1 MDETKLRI
9 FAAAVGAVLALGG
22 VLALFV
28 AITISLAQVMGLAAA
43 AFTVAG
49 VGLLLAAVCL
59 FFCLQPFRSM
69 EQEVDEVEEAT
80 ADALADLPL
89 DTLRSFVER
98 KPLTTTAIA
107 MALGYSVVRR
117 SPHEQLGHGQS
128 RAGADPMVGSSTRC
142 FSLEL
147 RLL

>member
-107 MALGYSVVRR
+107 MALLPER
-117 SPHEQLGHGQS
+117 SEGGT
-128 RAGADPMVGSSTRC
+128 SSTPMP
-142 FSLEL
+142 F
-147 RLL
+147 

>member
-107 MALGYSVVRR
+107 MALGYSVVRH
-117 SPHEQLGHGQS
+117 PHTAQRHAERFIMSML
-128 RAGADPMVGSSTRC
+128 
-142 FSLEL
+142 
-147 RLL
+147 

>member
-1 MDETKLRI
+1 VDETKLRI

-107 MALGYSVVRR
+107 MALGYSVVRH
-117 SPHEQLGHGQS
+117 PHTAQRHAERFIMSML
-128 RAGADPMVGSSTRC
+128 
-142 FSLEL
+142 
-147 RLL
+147 

>member
-1 MDETKLRI
+1 MIVDETKLRV

-69 EQEVDEVEEAT
+69 EEEVDGVEEAT

-98 KPLTTTAIA
+98 KPLTTTALA
-107 MALGYSVVRR
+107 MALGYSVIRH
-117 SPHEQLGHGQS
+117 PHTAQRHAERFIMSML
-128 RAGADPMVGSSTRC
+128 
-142 FSLEL
+142 
-147 RLL
+147 

>member
-98 KPLTTTAIA
+98 KPLTTTACTA
-107 MALGYSVVRR
+107 RGNNY
-117 SPHEQLGHGQS
+117 S
-128 RAGADPMVGSSTRC
+128 RAKRQNDIVI
-142 FSLEL
+142 L
-147 RLL
+147 

>member
-49 VGLLLAAVCL
+49 VGLLLAAVSL

-107 MALGYSVVRR
+107 MALGYSVVRH
-117 SPHEQLGHGQS
+117 PHTAQRHAERFIMSML
-128 RAGADPMVGSSTRC
+128 
-142 FSLEL
+142 
-147 RLL
+147 